1 LINIINF
8 GHLFGFR
15 SHQLSFQLHRENFM
29 SRASRIKYAVLSTA
43 VLVLASACALLS
55 SPTTESSTAG
65 DTLPTSSNDSSATL
79 PALSSNS
86 ADDFPLTPNPIA
98 VHATLDTANAVSDEV
113 WGIMGGVDAE
123 TADGVKFSLLM
134 AGQLLSRDADGNLL
148 PASGSEVTVTPISAI
163 DDIPFSQGYLAAVHI
178 GPEGL
183 MMVTPATLS
192 MTIPGEYDT
201 TKLIGFAAD
210 GTGEDF
216 HLFPITTST
225 YDGNTSVYFSP
236 THFSLYGVALV
247 TQQEIEAQQGHPPV
261 NPASQDEEELA
272 PLLPLLN
279 TDPYSEDQLTPLQS
293 KIQLQLGKS
302 YNRLVKPDLDRLP
315 GIACNRV
322 DVVAYNFNAW
332 RAKVD
337 AANQTELF
345 QKQINQDAT
354 TLLSRLTDCAKVTC
368 ESCLG
373 NQPGNK
379 LDKAAAD
386 TLTVLAAFA
395 SDMAGVMDDMDQV
408 SYWSRLTIQC
418 SEEAGLPSPFGES
431 TLGGETAPGP
441 TETPLVC
448 K

>member
-1 LINIINF
+1 
-8 GHLFGFR
+8 
-15 SHQLSFQLHRENFM
+15 M
-29 SRASRIKYAVLSTA
+29 SRSRRIGFVVLATA

-55 SPTTESSTAG
+55 GPTTESSTSSDA
-65 DTLPTSSNDSSATL
+65 LPTSSNDSSATL
-79 PALSSNS
+79 PASSSNS

-98 VHATLDTANAVSDEV
+98 VHATLDTANAVSEEV
-113 WGIMGGVDAE
+113 WGIMGGVDTE

-148 PASGSEVTVTPISAI
+148 PVSGSVVTVTPISAI

-183 MMVTPATLS
+183 MMVTPASLS

-201 TKLIGFAAD
+201 SQLIGFAAD

-216 HLFPITTST
+216 HLFPVTAST
-225 YDGNTSVYFSP
+225 YDGNTSVYFST

-247 TQQEIEAQQGHPPV
+247 TLQEIEAQQAHPPV

-272 PLLPLLN
+272 PLTPLLDK
-279 TDPYSEDQLTPLQS
+279 DPYSEDELTPLQS
-293 KIQLQLGKS
+293 KIQLQLGRS
-302 YNRLVKPDLDRLP
+302 YDRLVKPDLDRLP

-322 DVVAYNFNAW
+322 DVVAYQFNGW

-345 QKQINQDAT
+345 QKQINQDAR
-354 TLLSRLTDCAKVTC
+354 TLLNRLTECAKVTC
-368 ESCLG
+368 ESCLN

-379 LDKAAAD
+379 LEKASAD
-386 TLTVLAAFA
+386 TLAVLAAFA
-395 SDMAGVMDDMDQV
+395 GDMASVLDEMDQV
-408 SYWSRLTIQC
+408 SYWTRLTIKC
-418 SEEAGLPSPFGES
+418 SEEAELPSPYGPS
-431 TLGGETAPGP
+431 TLGGDTGQVS